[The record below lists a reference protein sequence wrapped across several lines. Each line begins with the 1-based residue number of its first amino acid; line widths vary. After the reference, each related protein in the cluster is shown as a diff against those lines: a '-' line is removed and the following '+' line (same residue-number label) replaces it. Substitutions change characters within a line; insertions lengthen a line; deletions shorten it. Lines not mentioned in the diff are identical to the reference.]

1 MKKIL
6 LLSYPRSGSNFTT
19 YILDFLLKHPF
30 WFDKQGNYVWLP
42 GTVGSGKGKTLK
54 DIGPRSIHVPDEA
67 AIISKTTGEK
77 YAPGMPIDS
86 DSYEPSR
93 VWKLHGQHHC
103 GKREIQ
109 DVLEEEP
116 ILLLLLRNPFEAF
129 HSHLRDE
136 GFGIRKHSASM
147 PTPFDDPIMRDDW
160 HYTVTGYFFENLKTF
175 HSYKGKKKV
184 IFYEDLV
191 STPASYIKELCHF
204 LGTGT
209 SVGDLFMSQYKT
221 HFKISRHLYKN
232 NQRECKTEGTTTDDF
247 LTSFEEHMGKEYV
260 EAFWRI
266 FFDLCA
272 RTETNGAEEYC
283 RRYYEDFIGSQQ
295 NL

>member
-30 WFDKQGNYVWLP
+30 WFDKQGNHIWLP
-42 GTVGSGKGKTLK
+42 GTVETDQATFEHPQLGL
-54 DIGPRSIHVPDEA
+54 IEA
-67 AIISKTTGEK
+67 EILSKTTGEK
-77 YAPGMPIDS
+77 YAPSLSIDA
-86 DSYEPSR
+86 DGYEPSR
-93 VWKLHGQHHC
+93 VIKLHGQDLVT
-103 GKREIQ
+103 KEEIANTLK
-109 DVLEEEP
+109 DDP

-129 HSHLRDE
+129 HSHLRNE
-136 GFGIRKHSASM
+136 GFGAPGK
-147 PTPFDDPIMRDDW
+147 DDDW
-160 HYTVTGYFFENLKTF
+160 YHEVTGYFFENLKTF
-175 HSYKGKKKV
+175 HSYGGKKKV